1 MKITK
6 QRLREIIKEELS
18 EAVYPDK
25 ESADYHGAL
34 GAFSQV
40 LIKLQNLDARDK
52 DILLDSEDIK
62 NLRSAFA
69 YFKSIKP
76 PTFEQE

>member
-6 QRLREIIKEELS
+6 SRLKEIIKEELS
-18 EAVYPDK
+18 EAVYPDE
-25 ESADYHGAL
+25 ESAEFHRAL

-40 LIKLQNLDARDK
+40 LLKLQNLDARGK